1 MSEPRTG
8 GTMSSAPAAGDLTGV
23 IPILVTP
30 FTEDGRV
37 SLEDL
42 DRQLEFLI
50 AAGVRTAGFGFG
62 SEVNR
67 LAEGELSS
75 LVARAVATAAGRLT
89 IFGNAEMRSVTGGIE
104 QVRRVQE
111 AGAQLALVRPGGLDG
126 VSQDALFDAFAAV
139 AAHGGVPII
148 VQDAPQSTGVELA
161 AGTLARLLTDA
172 PGVAAIKV
180 EPANPA
186 RKIELITERLGGA
199 GGPIIGGAG
208 GLEYL
213 HELERGA
220 CGTMPGP
227 AYPELFA
234 AVERLH
240 AKGDRRQALELM
252 ARAMPLIVLGKR
264 DMDTFLFVQ
273 KHVLMRRNALRA
285 TSLGRPHRAL
295 DPHLAGEVDELLEEL
310 ELLEM
315 FDRCRDA
322 GR

>member
-1 MSEPRTG
+1 
-8 GTMSSAPAAGDLTGV
+8 MSSVPAAEDLSGV

-67 LAEGELSS
+67 LSQEELSC
-75 LVARAVATAAGRLT
+75 LLTRAVTTAAGRLT

-104 QVRRVQE
+104 QVRRVRA

-126 VSQDALFDAFAAV
+126 VSQDALFGAFAAV

-148 VQDAPQSTGVELA
+148 VQDAPQNTGVELTPE
-161 AGTLARLLTDA
+161 TLARLLTEA

-180 EPANPA
+180 EPADPA

-199 GGPIIGGAG
+199 GGLVIAGAG
-208 GLEYL
+208 GAEFL

-240 AKGDRRQALELM
+240 AKGNRHQAWELM

-273 KHVLMRRNALRA
+273 KHVLMRRNILRV
-285 TSLGRPHRAL
+285 TGLGRPHRPL
-295 DPHLAGEVDELLEEL
+295 DPHLASDVDELLEEL
-310 ELLEM
+310 ELLEL
-315 FDRCRDA
+315 FGRCRDA